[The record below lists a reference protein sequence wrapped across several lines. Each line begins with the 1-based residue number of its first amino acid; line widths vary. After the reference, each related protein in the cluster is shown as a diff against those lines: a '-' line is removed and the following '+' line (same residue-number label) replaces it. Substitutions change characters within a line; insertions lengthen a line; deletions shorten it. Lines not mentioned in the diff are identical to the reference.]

1 MPRVRKENRMYLHID
16 GGTTNTRV
24 TCSDGKHFSL
34 CASSHVGAGNN
45 AHLAEFVRETLAVN
59 ASEGDI
65 ILASGM
71 IGSKLGLC
79 EIPHLPTPA
88 GISELHDGIRKVFLP
103 DRIVNIEFA
112 TLFTVTV
119 RFPRRNIRN
128 VFYCFV
134 RLLCL

>member
-1 MPRVRKENRMYLHID
+1 MLSSSLQSTAMKPDDRRK
-16 GGTTNTRV
+16 
-24 TCSDGKHFSL
+24 
-34 CASSHVGAGNN
+34 A
-45 AHLAEFVRETLAVN
+45 
-59 ASEGDI
+59 
-65 ILASGM
+65 
-71 IGSKLGLC
+71 
-79 EIPHLPTPA
+79 
-88 GISELHDGIRKVFLP
+88 FLP